1 MGIECATQLRVYTED
16 REVIR
21 RNMLVAETLGLFTA
35 GEVHVC
41 AGAGKRHGLEY
52 PGTLQVSP
60 LRDGDPDVLRA
71 YAGKIV
77 LDAHQLG
84 RVWIRQ
90 RVQQRGVDH
99 AIDRGGGSD
108 AQRHG
113 GDRNERE
120 SRRSQKHANR
130 VPQVEEQI
138 LDEGQALLGVM
149 VFPYRFGRAELE
161 CGLAPRLGGR
171 HTGAHVLLRLER
183 KMFGDLFLQA
193 LVGTPLCH
201 EIRQAYRRGVVG
213 ISCQVLRFDFEK
225 ASDDRRGLLPI
236 AGLCLQLP
244 TAGRC

>member
-1 MGIECATQLRVYTED
+1 
-16 REVIR
+16 
-21 RNMLVAETLGLFTA
+21 MLVAETLGLFTA

-52 PGTLQVSP
+52 PGTLEVSP

-77 LDAHQLG
+77 LDEHQLG

-130 VPQVEEQI
+130 VAQVEEEI
-138 LDEGQALLGVM
+138 LEEGEAMLGV
-149 VFPYRFGRAELE
+149 VAFPDRLRRAELE
-161 CGLAPRLGGR
+161 RGLPPRL
-171 HTGAHVLLRLER
+171 
-183 KMFGDLFLQA
+183 
-193 LVGTPLCH
+193 
-201 EIRQAYRRGVVG
+201 
-213 ISCQVLRFDFEK
+213 
-225 ASDDRRGLLPI
+225 
-236 AGLCLQLP
+236 
-244 TAGRC
+244 